1 MNQRNLIVLKGA
13 RLRLGHLVLS
23 LAKLYI
29 HVKLQCVFDFHYQD
43 ITSAFDTL
51 DTSYICTVDAVG
63 FDLHTCT
70 MMVQLVLV

>member
-29 HVKLQCVFDFHYQD
+29 CTYIHVKLQCVFDFHYQD
-43 ITSAFDTL
+43 ITSAFDKL
-51 DTSYICTVDAVG
+51 DTSYI
-63 FDLHTCT
+63 
-70 MMVQLVLV
+70 QYVL